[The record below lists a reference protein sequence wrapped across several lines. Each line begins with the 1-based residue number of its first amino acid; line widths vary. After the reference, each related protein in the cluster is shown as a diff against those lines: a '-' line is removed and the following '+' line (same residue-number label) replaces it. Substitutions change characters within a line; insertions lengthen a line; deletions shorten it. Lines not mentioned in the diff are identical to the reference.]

1 METQA
6 KRKALWS
13 KKSEDTSQAKLT
25 DQQKLWAN
33 LNIGDEKQ
41 TNKFQ
46 KVKSYFYEYFINKF
60 IEWYLIFDA
69 FNHEIL
75 EGF

>member
-46 KVKSYFYEYFINKF
+46 KVKSYFYEYFR
-60 IEWYLIFDA
+60 E
-69 FNHEIL
+69 
-75 EGF
+75 

>member
-46 KVKSYFYEYFINKF
+46 KVKAISTNTFLNDI
-60 IEWYLIFDA
+60 
-69 FNHEIL
+69 
-75 EGF
+75 

>member
-46 KVKSYFYEYFINKF
+46 KVKSYFYEYFI
-60 IEWYLIFDA
+60 EWYLIFDA

-75 EGF
+75 ERF